1 MAKKTIYRTVVS
13 FVVLSEEPLRGD
25 MSVEDIGYEAEY
37 GDYVKGE
44 LNFKQTEVI
53 GKVAVNE
60 LDKLGSSAEFFNMDN
75 DGNELLSEDEI
86 YPTDF
91 VDIH

>member
-1 MAKKTIYRTVVS
+1 VS
-13 FVVLSEEPLRGD
+13 FVVLSEEPIRED

-44 LNFKQTEVI
+44 LTFKQTEVI

-60 LDKLGSSAEFFNMDN
+60 LNKLGSSAEFFNMDN
-75 DGNELLSEDEI
+75 NGNELDEDDES
-86 YPTDF
+86 
-91 VDIH
+91 